1 MPHWMIHPQHGVKDC
16 YSQSEVN
23 GLTSYGWSLLHTDEA
38 PDYSKKAAAPAPT
51 LMQTFHKAV
60 DEVRAMSPETV
71 KALTEEVAP
80 ESSDILD
87 GTVVQIVA
95 TFSGMGKAE
104 LEALRAREEEGKN
117 RKGLMKALSE
127 EIEAR

>member
-1 MPHWMIHPQHGVKDC
+1 MIHPQHGVKDC
-16 YSQSEVN
+16 YGMSEVQS
-23 GLTSYGWSLLHTDEA
+23 LTAHGWCLLNSGEA

-51 LMQTFHKAV
+51 LMQTFRQAV

-71 KALTEEVAP
+71 KALTEEVPP

-95 TFSGMGKAE
+95 LFPAMTKAE
-104 LEALRAREEEGKN
+104 LESLRAREEAGKT
-117 RKGLMKALSE
+117 RKGLMKALDE
-127 EIEAR
+127 AIEAR